1 MQVRRRAADHTG
13 VRPSLRRSIAGV
25 GAAALALS
33 ALCLTSE
40 GALRAAPLLSVRLHL
55 PFAHPRVKLADPSAS
70 PLPSPAGLGGARRR
84 GMFGNGPVVLK
95 GTGTYQLQVARSAR
109 NGLATGTDNYATAL
123 SVTAERRTEQSALS
137 ISNAFGYGGSGFS
150 AGGLIVGY
158 RTPRYGLTYG
168 QVTGPADSQLQIGG
182 IARGVALSV
191 PVRNGD
197 VAWIA
202 GTAAQQSLN
211 FNETFRV
218 LGVRRDWSALGG
230 FLGLGAYYGA
240 GEQGIGRETITD
252 LGFRR
257 YGEKLSTDTELAL
270 SSVHG
275 IPGAPDGTRLATAF
289 QADLQGKNTFTT
301 LALKFDPAGFQSLTS
316 SVNPG
321 FSANLA
327 VRRHSE
333 RFGELNLELAHSDD
347 RLDSSVQHDDRATI
361 SGGKSWAHV
370 GIQYVA
376 GLEGTRIDGAT
387 TLSRTGALTLTESIR
402 SLSLFETYQATSTSQ
417 HAGFA
422 AQRQLALGASK
433 PFLGGSLAY
442 QFSRSDSTSASGSDG
457 LATAQALSFRRS
469 IGKKLDAQLTQGF
482 QTSSNNGIPTRLTE
496 TGLSLVRRI
505 SNVVAVQVSG
515 DRFHQIGPGG
525 GTGTSFTASLVGPFG
540 FGEPLGGTG
549 RANPNLPAVIRG
561 IVTFSTSSTPFA
573 YNQPAIRGFNN
584 ALVILDGK
592 VSQRTDSSGQFEFRF
607 VPQGTHT
614 IRIDSATITPGLIVD
629 REYQTVKVLGGQ
641 TTSVQFN
648 VGNFAGVTGLVA
660 TQDANGAKHPLSDI
674 GIAVDGIQTVTTG
687 PDGRYQIGRLNPG
700 AHTIEIV
707 EATVPSTVQF
717 VADKKKTV
725 TVSAGTSTPLNFLA
739 MPLGSIAGS
748 VVAPADG
755 GFGALVGLKNVY
767 VVAEPG
773 EHAVITDEDG
783 SFLMD
788 NVPPGTYTLSVDPD
802 TVPDGLSVLAGPDG
816 PLTVAGGTPLSGVTF
831 RLGPGAKNVVFTY
844 NDGKKVPIQVE
855 VLPKVAPPGSLLR
868 VNARTTAKDVTALAV
883 ESDVFGTFPL
893 KLDPRA
899 GTWSGSAVVP
909 PLAKG
914 DYALTVTAHRKDVA
928 EGSALV
934 PVDPRVPLFAIRLNP
949 REPGPR
955 QTARVTL
962 KALAPAEEGDTLQFE
977 DGYKV
982 TLPKPAGHLF
992 VFDVRIWSRGLPYS
1006 ATLLTKRGPTYPLSL
1021 R

>member
-13 VRPSLRRSIAGV
+13 VRPSLRRSIAGA
-25 GAAALALS
+25 GAVALAVS
-33 ALCLTSE
+33 ALCFTSE
-40 GALRAAPLLSVRLHL
+40 GALRAAPLLAIRLHL

-70 PLPSPAGLGGARRR
+70 PLPSPAGLVPPRR
-84 GMFGNGPVVLK
+84 GMLGNGPIVLK
-95 GTGTYQLQVARSAR
+95 GTGTYQLQFARSSR
-109 NGLATGTDNYATAL
+109 NGLAAGTDNYATAL
-123 SVTAERRTEQSALS
+123 SVVAERRTEQSSLS

-182 IARGVALSV
+182 IARGVALAI

-197 VAWIA
+197 VSWIA

-218 LGVRRDWSALGG
+218 LGLRRDWNALGG

-240 GEQGIGRETITD
+240 GEQGIGRETIAD

-257 YGEKLSTDTELAL
+257 YGSKLSTDTELAV

-275 IPGAPDGTRLATAF
+275 IPGSPDGARLASAF

-333 RFGELNLELAHSDD
+333 RFGELNLELEHSDD
-347 RLDSSVQHDDRATI
+347 RLDSSVQHDDRATF

-370 GIQYVA
+370 GLQYVA

-387 TLSRTGALTLTESIR
+387 TISRTGALTLTESIR
-402 SLSLFETYQATSTSQ
+402 SLSLFQTYQTTATSQ
-417 HAGFA
+417 HDGFA

-442 QFSRSDSTSASGSDG
+442 QFSRSDSASATASDG
-457 LATAQALSFRRS
+457 VATAQALSFRRS
-469 IGKKLDAQLTQGF
+469 IGKKLDAQLTQAF
-482 QTSSNNGIPTRLTE
+482 QTSSNNGVPTRLTE

-505 SNVVAVQVSG
+505 SNVVAVQVSA
-515 DRFHQIGPGG
+515 DRFRQIGPGG
-525 GTGTSFTASLVGPFG
+525 GTGTTFTASLVGPFG

-561 IVTFSTSSTPFA
+561 IVTFSTSPTPFA
-573 YNQPAIRGFNN
+573 YNQPALRGFNN

-614 IRIDSATITPGLIVD
+614 IRVDSATITPGLIVD

-641 TTSVQFN
+641 TTSIQFN
-648 VGNFAGVTGLVA
+648 VGNFAGITGLVA
-660 TQDANGAKHPLSDI
+660 TQDANGTKHPLSDI

-687 PDGRYQIGRLNPG
+687 PDGRYQVGRLSPG

-725 TVSAGTSTPLNFLA
+725 TVSAGTSTPLNFVA

-748 VVAPADG
+748 VVAPSDG
-755 GFGALVGLKNVY
+755 GFGTLVGLKNVY

-788 NVPPGTYTLSVDPD
+788 NVPPGTYTLSLDPD
-802 TVPDGLSVLAGPDG
+802 TVPDGLSVLSGPEG
-816 PLTVAGGTPLSGVTF
+816 PITVAGGTPLSGVMF
-831 RLGPGAKNVVFTY
+831 KLGPGAKNVVFTY
-844 NDGKKVPIQVE
+844 NDGKKLPIQVD

-868 VNARTTAKDVTALAV
+868 VSARTSAKDLAALTV

-893 KLDPRA
+893 KLDRS
-899 GTWSGSAVVP
+899 GTWIGTAVVP

-914 DYALTVTAHRKDVA
+914 DYALAVTAHRKDVA
-928 EGSALV
+928 DGSALV

-949 REPGPR
+949 RDPGPR
-955 QTARVTL
+955 QTARVTM

-977 DGYKV
+977 DGYKI
-982 TLPKPAGHLF
+982 TLPKPTGHLF
-992 VFDVRIWSRGLPYS
+992 VFDVRIWSRGLPYA